1 MNKQDLIKQLKNSSP
16 KPFIKYTKPKRE
28 KAKKRQLMINL
39 NEENFS
45 LKHYLP
51 KK

>member
-1 MNKQDLIKQLKNSSP
+1 MNKQDLIKQLKKITP
-16 KPFIKYTKPKRE
+16 KPIIKYTKPKRE
-28 KAKKRQLMINL
+28 KSKKRQLMINL

-45 LKHYLP
+45 LKHYSP